1 MTDIVL
7 IGGLWLPPRVWDDV
21 VAELARLG
29 HRGLPVALPGQV
41 ARDDGHETVTLDD
54 QVAAVLAVVDAC
66 AEPPLVVGHSAAASL
81 AWIAA
86 DRREPAGVVLIGG
99 FPVKDG
105 DAYADFLPIVDGVMP
120 FPGWAAFEGPDAA
133 DLDADARAAL
143 IEAMLP
149 VPEGVGPRH
158 RPAARRAPPPG
169 ADHADLPRV
178 HPGRRARL
186 DRRRR
191 PARTGEGPAA
201 GPGRPGL
208 RPLADGLATGGAG
221 GIARRRDRRR
231 PGSALVNQL
240 IARSRGR
247 APSGSGSAGSTG
259 RVPPCRSRP
268 TASPS
273 WAPGRPGCSRPSS

>member
-54 QVAAVLAVVDAC
+54 HVAAVLAVVDAC
-66 AEPPLVVGHSAAASL
+66 AGPPLVVGHSAAASL

-143 IEAMLP
+143 VEAMLP
-149 VPEGVGPRH
+149 VPEGVARGIVRLRDERRH
-158 RPAARRAPPPG
+158 RVPTTLICPEFTPDDARDWIAAGDLPELAKAERLDLADLDSGHWPMVSQPAA
-169 ADHADLPRV
+169 L
-178 HPGRRARL
+178 
-186 DRRRR
+186 
-191 PARTGEGPAA
+191 AA
-201 GPGRPGL
+201 L
-208 RPLADGLATGGAG
+208 LAAATGGG
-221 GIARRRDRRR
+221 PDRR
-231 PGSALVNQL
+231 S
-240 IARSRGR
+240 
-247 APSGSGSAGSTG
+247 ST
-259 RVPPCRSRP
+259 S
-268 TASPS
+268 
-273 WAPGRPGCSRPSS
+273 

>member
-105 DAYADFLPIVDGVMP
+105 TPTP
-120 FPGWAAFEGPDAA
+120 
-133 DLDADARAAL
+133 
-143 IEAMLP
+143 
-149 VPEGVGPRH
+149 
-158 RPAARRAPPPG
+158 
-169 ADHADLPRV
+169 
-178 HPGRRARL
+178 
-186 DRRRR
+186 
-191 PARTGEGPAA
+191 T
-201 GPGRPGL
+201 
-208 RPLADGLATGGAG
+208 
-221 GIARRRDRRR
+221 
-231 PGSALVNQL
+231 SS
-240 IARSRGR
+240 RS
-247 APSGSGSAGSTG
+247 ST
-259 RVPPCRSRP
+259 
-268 TASPS
+268 A
-273 WAPGRPGCSRPSS
+273 